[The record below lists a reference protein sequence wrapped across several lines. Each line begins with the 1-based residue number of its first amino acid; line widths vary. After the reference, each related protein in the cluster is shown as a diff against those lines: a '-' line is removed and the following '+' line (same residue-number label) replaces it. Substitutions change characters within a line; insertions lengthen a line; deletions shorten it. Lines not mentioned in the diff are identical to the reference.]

1 MTGSG
6 LARASSSIMAIM
18 RVAELR
24 TSAYAQSFRPGSDGS
39 LYPHAVETEG
49 ATWRFASVGLSRE
62 LDAKALL
69 LARLLTE
76 RLDRHGDDGT
86 ADAI

>member
-1 MTGSG
+1 
-6 LARASSSIMAIM
+6 MAIM
-18 RVAELR
+18 RIAERR
-24 TSAYAQSFRPGSDGS
+24 TSAYAQSFRPGSGGDR
-39 LYPHAVETEG
+39 LYAQEAESEG

-69 LARLLTE
+69 FARLLTE
-76 RLDRHGDDGT
+76 RLDRHGGDST